1 MQTKEKAPPI
11 PSLTPDLIIKRKTT
25 KFFTE
30 GGVTHCFLQT
40 DLSELSHSTVEQSL
54 QGLLP
59 LLQGCDPLC
68 LQLAVLAVLNIY
80 AASDRLN

>member
-1 MQTKEKAPPI
+1 MQTKEKATPI
-11 PSLTPDLIIKRKTT
+11 PSLIPDLIIKGKTS
-25 KFFTE
+25 FFTE

-59 LLQGCDPLC
+59 LLQRCDPLS

-80 AASDRLN
+80 AASDSLN